1 MSPSSNFRYNLLK
14 VNLTTGKISIE
25 ELDPEIPLNYIGGT
39 GVGVKLF
46 TDAHQKGVNPLG
58 PENSTIISTGPLTGS
73 RAPTSGRFSLVTRS
87 PLTGTIF
94 DSNSGGIWGVKL
106 KRCGFDGVWIAGRS
120 RDPVYL
126 KVSEDDVE
134 LRGAD
139 SLWGKDVS
147 EASQELRKAEGQ
159 KVSVLTIGPA
169 GENQVR
175 FSSIMNDEYR
185 ALGRGGV
192 GAVWGSKKLKA
203 VVVDPGS
210 KPREI
215 ARPESFQRYVMS
227 AFKKAVQGPI
237 TGQALRLFGTSVLVN
252 IINEF
257 GLFPVRNSQA
267 GCDDEVD
274 SISGESIKE
283 ALFVKPE
290 ACFNCPIA
298 CGRVT
303 KTVKRSGKGPE
314 FESVWALGA
323 QCGVFDL
330 ESVTEASY
338 DCNLMGLDTISTGA
352 TISCAMELHQR
363 GMLEE
368 QIEFGDAK
376 ALQPLVKKIATK
388 EGIGVDLAEGSA
400 RFARKQGAEEYA
412 MAVKGLELPAYDP
425 RGAMGQALAYATSNR
440 GGCHLRGYMVG
451 WEVLG
456 SPKMLPRFNLTGKT
470 DILMRIQ
477 NLSRVTDSLVTC
489 KFLEY
494 SVGYDHLARLLSAAT
509 GIDYTI
515 SSLQTIGER
524 IWNLERLY
532 NLREGIDGTHDT
544 LPARFLKEPLEKGP
558 SSGRVVDLDKL
569 LRDYYRSRGWNEHG
583 VPTSSK
589 LEKLGLGAQG
599 GLRNGCE

>member
-1 MSPSSNFRYNLLK
+1 MNSSSDPRYNVLR
-14 VNLTTGKISIE
+14 VNLTSGVISVE
-25 ELDPEIPLNYIGGT
+25 EVDSDITRKYIGGT

-46 TDAHQKGVNPLG
+46 ADSHPKGVDPLG

-94 DSNSGGIWGVKL
+94 DSNSGGNWGVKL
-106 KRCGFDGVWIAGRS
+106 KRCGFDGVWIKGRS

-126 KVSEDDVE
+126 KISEDDAE
-134 LRGAD
+134 LRGAED
-139 SLWGKDVS
+139 LWGKDVS
-147 EASQELRKAEGQ
+147 ETSQEFRETEGG
-159 KVSVLTIGPA
+159 KVSVLAIGPA
-169 GENQVR
+169 GENFVK
-175 FSSIMNDEYR
+175 FSAIMNDEHR

-192 GAVWGSKKLKA
+192 GAVWGSKNLKA
-203 VVVDPGS
+203 IVVEPGT
-210 KPREI
+210 KQAEI
-215 ARPESFQRYVMS
+215 ARPDSFQRYVMS
-227 AFKKAVQGPI
+227 AFRKAVQGPI

-257 GLFPVRNSQA
+257 GLFPVRNNQS
-267 GCDDEVD
+267 GCDVEADN
-274 SISGESIKE
+274 ISGESIRE
-283 ALFVKPE
+283 NIFVKPE

-303 KTVKRSGKGPE
+303 KTGGRSGKGPE

-323 QCGVFDL
+323 QCGIFDL
-330 ESVTEASY
+330 ESVTEANY
-338 DCNLMGLDTISTGA
+338 DCNLLGLDTISTGA
-352 TISCAMELHQR
+352 TISCAMELSQR
-363 GMLEE
+363 GLLEE
-368 QIEFGDAK
+368 QIEFGDAEV
-376 ALQPLVKKIATK
+376 LQPLIRKIATR
-388 EGIGVDLAEGSA
+388 EGIGMDLAEGSV

-412 MAVKGLELPAYDP
+412 MSVKGLELPAYDP

-456 SPKMLPRFNLTGKT
+456 SPKMLPRFNLSGKT
-470 DILMRIQ
+470 DILVRIQ

-494 SVGYDHLARLLSAAT
+494 SVGYDHLARILSAAT
-509 GIDYTI
+509 GIEYTI

-532 NLREGIDGTHDT
+532 NIREGIDGAQDT
-544 LPARFLKEPLEKGP
+544 LPARFLKEPLKEGP
-558 SSGRVVDLDKL
+558 SSGRVVDLEKL
-569 LRDYYRSRGWNEHG
+569 RGDYYQTRGWDEEG
-583 VPTSSK
+583 VPTSGK
-589 LEKLGLGAQG
+589 LEDLGLEYLG
-599 GLRNGCE
+599 G

>member
-1 MSPSSNFRYNLLK
+1 MNSSSDPRYNVLR
-14 VNLTTGKISIE
+14 VNLTSGVISVE
-25 ELDPEIPLNYIGGT
+25 EVDSDITRKYIGGT

-46 TDAHQKGVNPLG
+46 ADSHPKGVDPLG

-94 DSNSGGIWGVKL
+94 DSNSGGNWGVKL
-106 KRCGFDGVWIAGRS
+106 KRCGFDGVWIKGRS

-126 KVSEDDVE
+126 KISEDDAE
-134 LRGAD
+134 LRGAED
-139 SLWGKDVS
+139 LWGKDVS
-147 EASQELRKAEGQ
+147 ETSQEFRETEGG
-159 KVSVLTIGPA
+159 KVSVLAIGPA
-169 GENQVR
+169 GENFVK
-175 FSSIMNDEYR
+175 FSAIMNDEHR

-192 GAVWGSKKLKA
+192 GAVWGSKNLKA
-203 VVVDPGS
+203 VVVEPGTKQS
-210 KPREI
+210 EI
-215 ARPESFQRYVMS
+215 ARPDSFQRYVMS
-227 AFKKAVQGPI
+227 AFRKAVQGPI

-257 GLFPVRNSQA
+257 GLFPVRNNQA
-267 GCDDEVD
+267 GYDDRVD
-274 SISGESIKE
+274 NISGERIRE
-283 ALFVKPE
+283 NIFVKPE

-303 KTVKRSGKGPE
+303 KTGGRSGKGPE

-323 QCGVFDL
+323 QCGIFDL
-330 ESVTEASY
+330 ESVTEANY
-338 DCNLMGLDTISTGA
+338 DCNLLGLDTISTGA
-352 TISCAMELHQR
+352 TISCAMELSQR
-363 GMLEE
+363 GLLEE
-368 QIEFGDAK
+368 QIEFGDAEV
-376 ALQPLVKKIATK
+376 LQPLIRKIATRD
-388 EGIGVDLAEGSA
+388 GIGMDLAEGSV

-456 SPKMLPRFNLTGKT
+456 SPKMLPRFNLSGKT
-470 DILMRIQ
+470 DILVRIQ

-494 SVGYDHLARLLSAAT
+494 SVGYDHLARILSAAT
-509 GIDYTI
+509 GIEYTI

-532 NLREGIDGTHDT
+532 NIREGIEGAQDT
-544 LPARFLKEPLEKGP
+544 LPARFLKEPLKEGP
-558 SSGRVVDLDKL
+558 SSGRVVDLEKL
-569 LRDYYRSRGWNEHG
+569 RGDYYQTRGWDEEG
-583 VPTSSK
+583 VPTSGK
-589 LEKLGLGAQG
+589 LEDLGLEYLG
-599 GLRNGCE
+599 G

>member
-1 MSPSSNFRYNLLK
+1 MAPNSDLRYNLLK
-14 VNLTTGKISIE
+14 VNLTSAKISVE

-46 TDAHQKGVNPLG
+46 TDSHHKGVNPLG

-87 PLTGTIF
+87 PLTETIF

-106 KRCGFDGVWIAGRS
+106 KRCGFDGAWITGQARN
-120 RDPVYL
+120 PVYL
-126 KVSEDDVE
+126 KVSEDDAE
-134 LRGAD
+134 LRDAND
-139 SLWGKDVS
+139 LWGRDVS
-147 EASQELRKAEGQ
+147 ETTRELRKTEGE
-159 KVSVLTIGPA
+159 KVSVLAIGPA
-169 GENQVR
+169 GENLVR
-175 FSSIMNDEYR
+175 FSSIMNDEHR
-185 ALGRGGV
+185 AFGRGGV
-192 GAVWGSKKLKA
+192 GAVWGSKNLKA
-203 VVVDPGS
+203 IVVDPGS
-210 KPREI
+210 KLREV

-237 TGQALRLFGTSVLVN
+237 TGQALRLFGTSVLIN

-257 GLFPVRNSQA
+257 GLLPIRNSQA
-267 GCDDEVD
+267 GCDDEAD
-274 SISGESIKE
+274 AISGERIKE
-283 ALFVKPE
+283 TIFVKPE

-303 KTVKRSGKGPE
+303 KTAGRSGKGPE
-314 FESVWALGA
+314 YESVWALGA

-330 ESVTEASY
+330 NSVTEANY

-363 GMLEE
+363 GLLEE
-368 QIEFGDAK
+368 QIEFGDATV
-376 ALQPLVKKIATK
+376 LRSLVNKITTR
-388 EGIGVDLAEGSA
+388 EGIGMDLAEGSV
-400 RFARKQGAEEYA
+400 RFARKHGAEEYA

-425 RGAMGQALAYATSNR
+425 RGAMGQALAFATSNR
-440 GGCHLRGYMVG
+440 GGCHLRGFMVG

-456 SPKMLPRFNLTGKT
+456 SPKMLPRFNMTGKT

-477 NLSRVTDSLVTC
+477 NFSRVTDSLVTC

-544 LPARFLKEPLEKGP
+544 LPPRFLKEPLEEGP
-558 SSGRVVDLDKL
+558 SSGRVVDLDTL
-569 LRDYYRSRGWNEHG
+569 LRDYYRSRGWDEHG
-583 VPTSSK
+583 VPKSSK
-589 LEKLGLGAQG
+589 LEELGLSAQG
-599 GLRNGCE
+599 D

>member
-1 MSPSSNFRYNLLK
+1 MNANTDPRYNLLK
-14 VNLTTGKISIE
+14 VNLTSGVISVE
-25 ELDPEIPLNYIGGT
+25 EIDPEITRKYIGGT

-46 TDAHQKGVNPLG
+46 VDSHPKGVDPIG

-106 KRCGFDGVWIAGRS
+106 KRCGFDGVWITGKS

-126 KVSEDDVE
+126 KVSEDAAE
-134 LRGAD
+134 LRGAEG
-139 SLWGKDVS
+139 LWGKDVS
-147 EASQELRKAEGQ
+147 ETSQVIREAEGG
-159 KVSVLTIGPA
+159 KVSVLAIGPA
-169 GENQVR
+169 GENLVK
-175 FSSIMNDEYR
+175 FGSIMNDEHR

-192 GAVWGSKKLKA
+192 GAVWGSKNLKA
-203 VVVDPGS
+203 VVVETGTKQS
-210 KPREI
+210 KV
-215 ARPESFQRYVMS
+215 ARPYSFQRYIMS
-227 AFKKAVQGPI
+227 AFRKAVQGPI

-257 GLFPVRNSQA
+257 GLFPVRNNQS
-267 GCDDEVD
+267 GCDVRVD
-274 SISGESIKE
+274 GISGESIKE
-283 ALFVKPE
+283 NIFVKPE

-303 KTVKRSGKGPE
+303 KTERRSGKGPE
-314 FESVWALGA
+314 YESVWALGA
-323 QCGVFDL
+323 QCGIFDL
-330 ESVTEASY
+330 ESVTEANY
-338 DCNLMGLDTISTGA
+338 DCNLLGLDTISTGA
-352 TISCAMELHQR
+352 TISCAMELSQR
-363 GMLEE
+363 GLLEE
-368 QIEFGDAK
+368 RIEFGDAE
-376 ALQPLVKKIATK
+376 ALQPLIQKIASR
-388 EGIGVDLAEGSA
+388 EGIGMGLAEGSV

-456 SPKMLPRFNLTGKT
+456 SPKMLPRFNLSGKT
-470 DILMRIQ
+470 DILVKIQ

-494 SVGYDHLARLLSAAT
+494 SVGYDHLARILSAAT

-532 NLREGIDGTHDT
+532 NIREGIDGAQDT
-544 LPARFLKEPLEKGP
+544 LPARFLEEPLKEGA
-558 SSGRVVDLDKL
+558 SSGRVVDLEKL
-569 LRDYYRSRGWNEHG
+569 LGDYYQTRGWDEAG
-583 VPTSSK
+583 VPTSR
-589 LEKLGLGAQG
+589 KLGDLGLEDLG
-599 GLRNGCE
+599 G

>member
-1 MSPSSNFRYNLLK
+1 MNSSSDPRYNVLR
-14 VNLTTGKISIE
+14 VNLTSGVISVE
-25 ELDPEIPLNYIGGT
+25 EVDSDITRKYIGGT

-46 TDAHQKGVNPLG
+46 ADSHPKGVDPLG

-94 DSNSGGIWGVKL
+94 DSNSGGNWGVKL
-106 KRCGFDGVWIAGRS
+106 KRCGFDGVWIKGRS

-126 KVSEDDVE
+126 KISEDDAE
-134 LRGAD
+134 LRGAED
-139 SLWGKDVS
+139 LWGKDVS
-147 EASQELRKAEGQ
+147 ETSQEFRETEGG
-159 KVSVLTIGPA
+159 KVSVLAIGPA
-169 GENQVR
+169 GENFVK
-175 FSSIMNDEYR
+175 FSAIMNDEHR

-192 GAVWGSKKLKA
+192 GAVWGSKNLKA
-203 VVVDPGS
+203 IVVEPGT
-210 KPREI
+210 KQAEI
-215 ARPESFQRYVMS
+215 ARPDSFQRYVMS
-227 AFKKAVQGPI
+227 AFRKAVQGPI

-257 GLFPVRNSQA
+257 GLFPVRNNQS
-267 GCDDEVD
+267 GCDVEADN
-274 SISGESIKE
+274 ISGESIRE
-283 ALFVKPE
+283 NIFVKPE

-303 KTVKRSGKGPE
+303 KTGGRSGKGPE

-323 QCGVFDL
+323 QCGIFDL
-330 ESVTEASY
+330 ESVTEANY
-338 DCNLMGLDTISTGA
+338 DCNLLGLDTISTGA
-352 TISCAMELHQR
+352 TISCAMELSQR
-363 GMLEE
+363 GLIEE
-368 QIEFGDAK
+368 QIQFGDANV
-376 ALQPLVKKIATK
+376 LQPLIRKIATR
-388 EGIGVDLAEGSA
+388 EGIGMDLAEGSV

-412 MAVKGLELPAYDP
+412 MSVKGLELPAYDP

-456 SPKMLPRFNLTGKT
+456 SPKMLPRFNLSGKT
-470 DILMRIQ
+470 DILVRIQ

-494 SVGYDHLARLLSAAT
+494 SVGYDHLARILSAAT
-509 GIDYTI
+509 GIEYTI

-532 NLREGIDGTHDT
+532 NIREGIEGAQDT
-544 LPARFLKEPLEKGP
+544 LPARFLKEPLKEGP
-558 SSGRVVDLDKL
+558 SSGRVVDLEKL
-569 LRDYYRSRGWNEHG
+569 RGDYYQTRGWDEEG
-583 VPTSSK
+583 VPTSGK
-589 LEKLGLGAQG
+589 LEDLGLEYLG
-599 GLRNGCE
+599 G

>member
-1 MSPSSNFRYNLLK
+1 MNSSSDPRYNVLR
-14 VNLTTGKISIE
+14 VNLTSGVISVE
-25 ELDPEIPLNYIGGT
+25 EVDSDITRKYIGGT

-46 TDAHQKGVNPLG
+46 ADSHPKGVDPLG

-94 DSNSGGIWGVKL
+94 DSNSGGNWGVKL
-106 KRCGFDGVWIAGRS
+106 KRCGFDGVWIKGRS

-126 KVSEDDVE
+126 KISEDDAE
-134 LRGAD
+134 LRGAED
-139 SLWGKDVS
+139 LWGKDVS
-147 EASQELRKAEGQ
+147 ETSQEFRETEGG
-159 KVSVLTIGPA
+159 KVSVLAIGPA
-169 GENQVR
+169 GENFVK
-175 FSSIMNDEYR
+175 FSAIMNDEHR

-192 GAVWGSKKLKA
+192 GAVWGSKNLKA
-203 VVVDPGS
+203 IVVEPGT
-210 KPREI
+210 KQAEI
-215 ARPESFQRYVMS
+215 ARPDSFQRYVMS
-227 AFKKAVQGPI
+227 AFRKAVQGPI

-257 GLFPVRNSQA
+257 GLFPVRNNQS
-267 GCDDEVD
+267 GCDVEADN
-274 SISGESIKE
+274 ISGESIRE
-283 ALFVKPE
+283 NIFVKPE

-303 KTVKRSGKGPE
+303 KTGGRSGKGPE

-323 QCGVFDL
+323 QCGIFDL
-330 ESVTEASY
+330 ESVTEANY
-338 DCNLMGLDTISTGA
+338 DCNLLGLDTISTGA
-352 TISCAMELHQR
+352 TISCAMELSQR
-363 GMLEE
+363 GLLEE
-368 QIEFGDAK
+368 QIEFGDAEV
-376 ALQPLVKKIATK
+376 LQPLIRKIATR
-388 EGIGVDLAEGSA
+388 EGIGMDLAEGSV

-412 MAVKGLELPAYDP
+412 MSVKGLELPAYDP

-456 SPKMLPRFNLTGKT
+456 SPKMLPRFNLSGKT
-470 DILMRIQ
+470 DILVRIQ

-494 SVGYDHLARLLSAAT
+494 SVGYDHLARILSAAT
-509 GIDYTI
+509 GIEYTI

-532 NLREGIDGTHDT
+532 NIREGIEGAQDT
-544 LPARFLKEPLEKGP
+544 LPARFLKEPLKEGP
-558 SSGRVVDLDKL
+558 SSGRVVDLEKL
-569 LRDYYRSRGWNEHG
+569 RGDYYQTRGWDEEG
-583 VPTSSK
+583 VPTSGK
-589 LEKLGLGAQG
+589 LEDLGLEYLG
-599 GLRNGCE
+599 G